1 MENLDLKTSEE
12 EKFAE
17 HEIDKQIADVL
28 LGIGISANLQ
38 GYHFLKEAIKVSILS
53 PAFINSI
60 TKLLYPE
67 VARRYKSTAGRVER
81 AIRHAIEVSYNK
93 GRIIYL
99 NKLFD
104 LQIFEEK
111 DKPSNGEFIALVADR
126 LALQIYGHVI
136 L

>member
-1 MENLDLKTSEE
+1 MENLDLKLNNEKTIEE
-12 EKFAE
+12 C
-17 HEIDKQIADVL
+17 EIDKRIADIL

-67 VARRYKSTAGRVER
+67 VARRHKSTGVRVER

-93 GRIIYL
+93 GRIVYL
-99 NKLFD
+99 NDLFN
-104 LQIFEEK
+104 LEIFEEK

-136 L
+136 F